1 MEERQAKGRR
11 GRGGREGGRE
21 VKEGGRGGR
30 EGGREGEKRGRDN
43 HTIVTALTTM
53 L

>member
-1 MEERQAKGRR
+1 MR
-11 GRGGREGGRE
+11 
-21 VKEGGRGGR
+21 EGGRGGR